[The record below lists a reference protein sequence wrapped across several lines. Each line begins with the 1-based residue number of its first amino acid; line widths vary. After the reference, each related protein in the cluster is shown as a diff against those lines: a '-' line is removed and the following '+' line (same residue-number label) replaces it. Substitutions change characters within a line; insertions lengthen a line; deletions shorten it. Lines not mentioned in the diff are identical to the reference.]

1 MTPSAIT
8 NPTLTS
14 SPARPA
20 AGGPPR
26 PRPSAPTID
35 PVRILRQNVWRIVGV
50 LVLGAGLGVGL
61 NFLFGRFYPLWS
73 SQVLFEIR
81 NQLEDANDLTAKDIG
96 TEDTVI
102 RLAQTEVARLT
113 SKDIVARAL
122 QRPDIQRTVW
132 SNAYRDPSGTFI
144 LEDAQLDLEKELR
157 SGHRRGTQIFYISWS
172 THVPEDGPI
181 VLNALADTYEQNR
194 RAAVEARFNST
205 LSLYQTQLQNLDA
218 DIAQKKKDIDDFIL
232 ANNLTSLAEGN
243 SANQRTLE
251 KLQSDIAQT
260 TAQLSVATS
269 RYNQVARKSSD
280 PAQASDEDK
289 RMASQDPVLQSLE
302 RDMESLARREES
314 VTSQFK
320 DPSHPARLQF
330 QAELDAAKAHLR
342 KKQVEVLARNL
353 QADLKMT
360 LDEKSSLEALLK
372 KQEGDFER
380 QSATVRDFTKSM
392 SNIKSEQTQLETLQ
406 ERRKEVVKIIQD
418 LTLARQREESKRVEV
433 VQRALTPKEI
443 TFPQLKI
450 MIPVTAVLL
459 TGLFV
464 GVLFVREL
472 LDQRVKY
479 PSDLAAVPGKLLG
492 AIPSRND
499 DPANPKRAELVV
511 AEMPQSILAESF
523 RQAAVQV
530 DKGMQAAG
538 AKTLLVLGTMPGAG
552 TTTVVL
558 NLATCEAAVG
568 RRVLMISGNMR
579 RPGLVRALG
588 MQPGMPGLGEILE
601 GADPASVVVQV
612 KPGLDMICAG
622 APDKRV
628 FERINSTRMDEL
640 LAWAAGQY
648 DLVIVDGPPSVVAG
662 EALTLANKVDASL
675 VVARAW
681 QDQRGLIVKLAGQ
694 LLDSRS
700 NFLGVILNDM
710 RMTAGGYLRKNAEAM
725 ARYATHTT
733 AFGGSDEAAPKLPK
747 GKGPKA
753 KPA

>member
-1 MTPSAIT
+1 MTQSGIT
-8 NPTLTS
+8 TPTITS
-14 SPARPA
+14 SPARPS

-26 PRPSAPTID
+26 PRPAAPTID

-61 NFLFGRFYPLWS
+61 NFLFASVYPLWS

-122 QRPDIQRTVW
+122 QRPDIQRTAW

-205 LSLYQTQLQNLDA
+205 LSLYQTQLQSLDA
-218 DIAQKKKDIDDFIL
+218 DIAQKKKDIEDFII
-232 ANNLTSLAEGN
+232 ANRLTSLAEGN

-289 RMASQDPVLQSLE
+289 RMASMDPVLQSLE

-314 VTSQFK
+314 VNSQFK
-320 DPSHPARLQF
+320 DPDHPARRQF
-330 QAELDAAKAHLR
+330 QAELDATRAHLR

-353 QADLKMT
+353 QADLKMA
-360 LDEKSSLEALLK
+360 LDEKTSLEALLR
-372 KQEGDFER
+372 KQEGDFQTSSE
-380 QSATVRDFTKSM
+380 AVRDFTKNM
-392 SNIKSEQTQLETLQ
+392 SNIKAEQIQLETLQ

-464 GVLFVREL
+464 GILFVREL

-558 NLATCEAAVG
+558 NLASCETAVG

-579 RPGLVRALG
+579 RPGLVKALG

-601 GADPASVVVQV
+601 GTDPASVVVPV
-612 KPGLDMICAG
+612 KPGLDMISAG
-622 APDKRV
+622 APGKRV

-640 LAWAAGQY
+640 LAWAAAQY
-648 DLVIVDGPPSVVAG
+648 DLVIIDGPPSVVAG
-662 EALTLANKVDASL
+662 EALTLANKADASL

-700 NFLGVILNDM
+700 NFLGVMLNDM

-733 AFGGSDEAAPKLPK
+733 AFGGKDEAAPKLPK